1 MSYLKTTINVDLL
14 VSALVVN
21 VNSNCVRILS
31 TLNPMVLHCD
41 MMWCFAILLYV
52 RYEILQYVSTDV

>member
-21 VNSNCVRILS
+21 VNNNYVRVLS
-31 TLNPMVLHCD
+31 ALNPMVLHCD

-52 RYEILQYVSTDV
+52 